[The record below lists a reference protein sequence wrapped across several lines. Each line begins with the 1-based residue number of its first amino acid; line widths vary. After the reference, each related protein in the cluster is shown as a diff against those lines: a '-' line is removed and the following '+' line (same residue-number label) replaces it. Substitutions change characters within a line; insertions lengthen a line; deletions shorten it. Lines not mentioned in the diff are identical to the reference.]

1 MQLANK
7 CVFLSQCSYPVTA
20 MFRRRLR
27 WVGRID
33 AGLRKRTAKLVG
45 TRPSFSKR
53 LGSYLIEIFMQA
65 SWSGV
70 DVFYDDLDTLHVGRA
85 FGRTCARSKFNK
97 CLYRASTISLRKKVI
112 VRTGNII
119 TTPNYF

>member
-1 MQLANK
+1 MKKKLSPEMPESQIQAKRRRAKTRQLANK
-7 CVFLSQCSYPVTA
+7 GEFLSQCSYPLSA

-53 LGSYLIEIFMQA
+53 LGS
-65 SWSGV
+65 
-70 DVFYDDLDTLHVGRA
+70 
-85 FGRTCARSKFNK
+85 
-97 CLYRASTISLRKKVI
+97 
-112 VRTGNII
+112 
-119 TTPNYF
+119 

>member
-1 MQLANK
+1 
-7 CVFLSQCSYPVTA
+7 

-53 LGSYLIEIFMQA
+53 LGGYLIEIFMQA

-70 DVFYDDLDTLHVGRA
+70 DVFYDDLDNLHVGRA
-85 FGRTCARSKFNK
+85 FGRTCARSEFNK
-97 CLYRASTISLRKKVI
+97 WFDRVSTIALRKMVI
-112 VRTGNII
+112 VGTGNII
-119 TTPNYF
+119 TTPD